1 VIKITKDN
9 YVGCLLGGAIG
20 DALGAPIEFMA
31 LDEIRN
37 RYGKQGV
44 ADFVEYPNHLGEIT
58 DDTQMTLF
66 TAEGLLRAYVREN
79 EKGIG
84 GALNAI
90 THHSYLRWLH
100 TQGGTVNRGNIK
112 SGVYDV
118 KRGWLIKQKELYK
131 RRAPGITCMNALS
144 SGIAGSIADP
154 INISKGCGTIMR
166 MAPVG
171 LMITDRERAFKVGC
185 ELAAIT
191 HGHPSGYLSAGF
203 LASIVADLV
212 NGISLSA
219 AIVNASVILKKW
231 NEHQETL
238 AAVEQALSL
247 FETTKDMK
255 EEVDSGI
262 VEKLGGAWIAEEA
275 LSISLYCSLLFE
287 NNFKQGVL
295 FAINHGG
302 DSDSTGS
309 ITGNILGLIHG
320 VSGIPP
326 GWMDRLKYHELVLQ
340 VAEDLYNI
348 RHGDYEKSASEWW
361 NKYPGF

>member
-1 VIKITKDN
+1 MIESTKNN

-20 DALGAPIEFMA
+20 DALGAPIEFMSRE
-31 LDEIRN
+31 EILST
-37 RYGKQGV
+37 YGKQGV
-44 ADFVEYPNHLGEIT
+44 ENYVEYPGQVGAFT

-100 TQGGTVNRGNIK
+100 TQGGTVNRGNIQ

-118 KRGWLIKQKELYK
+118 KEGWLIKQKELYK

-144 SGIAGSIADP
+144 SGIAGTIGHP
-154 INISKGCGTIMR
+154 INDSKGCGTIMR

-171 LMITDRERAFKVGC
+171 LMITDHERAFKVGC

-212 NGISLSA
+212 NGKSLSA

-238 AAVEQALSL
+238 AAVEHALNL

-255 EEVDSGI
+255 KEVDSGI
-262 VEKLGGAWIAEEA
+262 VEKLGGAWVAEEA
-275 LSISLYCSLLFE
+275 LAISLYCSLLFADD
-287 NNFKQGVL
+287 FRKGVL
-295 FAINHGG
+295 FSVNHGG

-320 VSGIPP
+320 VRGLPQPWIE
-326 GWMDRLKYHELVLQ
+326 RLKGHALVIQ
-340 VAEDLYNI
+340 VGEDLYDI
-348 RHGDYEKSASEWW
+348 RHGDYAMSSRTWW
-361 NKYPGF
+361 DKYPGF